1 MSKLIKPIAGYN
13 KKYYIC
19 KHLNIK
25 IMKELLNKLAA
36 AKAEIKATKLKK
48 EGKNTYS
55 NYEYF
60 TPSQIEFLVATA
72 CHNNNLLTSFDLIR
86 NDLGVYGRLTV
97 YDLESG
103 EKLTTEMASAIPEI
117 KATNIAQQLGGC
129 VTYTERYLK
138 MSLFGITDNQLDFDT
153 TENTKKQN
161 EPKPATKAPE
171 QPKLI
176 DTRKIVFDYLANNA
190 EALSYYKKQH
200 LFTTIDELTDG
211 QIKEIFEH
219 LKKYNKL

>member
-1 MSKLIKPIAGYN
+1 
-13 KKYYIC
+13 
-19 KHLNIK
+19 
-25 IMKELLNKLAA
+25 MKELLNKLAA

-72 CHNNNLLTSFDLIR
+72 CHNNKLLTSFDLIR
-86 NDLGVYGRLTV
+86 NDLGVFGRLSV

-153 TENTKKQN
+153 TENTKKQA

-171 QPKLI
+171 QPKVI
-176 DTRKIVFDYLANNA
+176 DTRKAVFNVLANNA

-211 QIKEIFEH
+211 QIREIYEH

>member
-1 MSKLIKPIAGYN
+1 
-13 KKYYIC
+13 
-19 KHLNIK
+19 
-25 IMKELLNKLAA
+25 MKELLNKLAS
-36 AKAEIKATKLKK
+36 AKAEIKSAKLKK

-72 CHNNNLLTSFDLIR
+72 CHNNKLLTSFDLIR
-86 NDLGVYGRLTV
+86 NDLGVYGRLTI

-138 MSLFGITDNQLDFDT
+138 MSLFGITDNKLDFDT
-153 TENTKKQN
+153 TENTKKQA
-161 EPKPATKAPE
+161 EPKTATKASE
-171 QPKLI
+171 QPKVI
-176 DTRKIVFDYLANNA
+176 DPTKIVLNYLAGNA
-190 EALSYYKKQH
+190 EALSYYKKQY

-211 QIKEIFEH
+211 QIKEIYEH
-219 LKKYNKL
+219 LKKYNKI

>member
-1 MSKLIKPIAGYN
+1 
-13 KKYYIC
+13 
-19 KHLNIK
+19 
-25 IMKELLNKLAA
+25 MKELLNKLAS

-60 TPSQIEFLVATA
+60 TPSLIEFLVATA
-72 CHNNNLLTSFDLIR
+72 CHNNKLLTSFDLIR
-86 NDLGVYGRLTV
+86 NDLGVYGRLTI

-153 TENTKKQN
+153 TENTKKQA

-171 QPKLI
+171 QPKMI
-176 DTRKIVFDYLANNA
+176 DTRKAVFNVLANNA

-211 QIKEIFEH
+211 QIKEIYEH
-219 LKKYNKL
+219 LKKYNKI

>member
-1 MSKLIKPIAGYN
+1 
-13 KKYYIC
+13 
-19 KHLNIK
+19 
-25 IMKELLNKLAA
+25 MKELLNKLAS
-36 AKAEIKATKLKK
+36 AKAEIKSTKLKK

-72 CHNNNLLTSFDLIR
+72 CHNNKLLTSFDLIR
-86 NDLGVYGRLTV
+86 NELGVYGRLTI

-153 TENTKKQN
+153 TENTKKQA
-161 EPKPATKAPE
+161 EPKPTQKAPE
-171 QPKLI
+171 QPKVI
-176 DTRKIVFDYLANNA
+176 DHTKIVLDYLANNA

-211 QIKEIFEH
+211 QIREIYEH

>member
-1 MSKLIKPIAGYN
+1 
-13 KKYYIC
+13 
-19 KHLNIK
+19 
-25 IMKELLNKLAA
+25 MKELLNKLAS

-72 CHNNNLLTSFDLIR
+72 CHNNKLLTSFDLIR
-86 NDLGVYGRLTV
+86 NELGVYGRLTI

-153 TENTKKQN
+153 TENTKKQS
-161 EPKPATKAPE
+161 EPKPVAKAPE
-171 QPKLI
+171 QPKVI
-176 DTRKIVFDYLANNA
+176 DTHKTVFDYLANNA

-211 QIKEIFEH
+211 QIKEIYEH
-219 LKKYNKL
+219 LKKYNKI

>member
-1 MSKLIKPIAGYN
+1 
-13 KKYYIC
+13 
-19 KHLNIK
+19 
-25 IMKELLNKLAA
+25 MKELLNKLAS

-60 TPSQIEFLVATA
+60 TPSQIEFLVASA
-72 CHNNNLLTSFDLIR
+72 CHNNKLLTSFDLIR
-86 NDLGVYGRLTV
+86 NELGVYGRLTV

-103 EKLTTEMASAIPEI
+103 EKLTAEMATAIPEI

-153 TENTKKQN
+153 TENAKKQA
-161 EPKPATKAPE
+161 ETKPTKKAPE
-171 QPKLI
+171 QPKVI
-176 DTRKIVFDYLANNA
+176 DTKKVIFDYLANNA
-190 EALSYYKKQH
+190 EALSYYKKKY
-200 LFTTIDELTDG
+200 LFVTIDELTDG
-211 QIKEIFEH
+211 QINEIYQH
-219 LKKYNKL
+219 LKKYNKI

>member
-1 MSKLIKPIAGYN
+1 
-13 KKYYIC
+13 
-19 KHLNIK
+19 
-25 IMKELLNKLAA
+25 MKELLNKLAS

-55 NYEYF
+55 NYEYY
-60 TPSQIEFLVATA
+60 TPSQIEFLVASA
-72 CHNNNLLTSFDLIR
+72 CHNNKLLTSFDLIR
-86 NDLGVYGRLTV
+86 NELGVYGRLTV

-103 EKLTTEMASAIPEI
+103 EKLTAEMASAIPEI

-153 TENTKKQN
+153 TENTKKQA
-161 EPKPATKAPE
+161 ETKTATKAPE
-171 QPKLI
+171 QPKII
-176 DTRKIVFDYLANNA
+176 DTKKVIFDYLANNA
-190 EALSYYKKQH
+190 EALSYYKKKY

-211 QIKEIFEH
+211 QIREIYEH
-219 LKKYNKL
+219 LKKYNKI

>member
-1 MSKLIKPIAGYN
+1 
-13 KKYYIC
+13 
-19 KHLNIK
+19 
-25 IMKELLNKLAA
+25 MKELLNKLAA

-48 EGKNTYS
+48 EGKNTFS

-72 CHNNNLLTSFDLIR
+72 CHNNKLLTSFDLIR

-153 TENTKKQN
+153 TENTKKQT
-161 EPKPATKAPE
+161 EPKTATKAPE
-171 QPKLI
+171 QAKVI
-176 DTRKIVFDYLANNA
+176 DTAKIVFDYLANNA
-190 EALSYYKKQH
+190 EALNYYKKQH
-200 LFTTIDELTDG
+200 LFTTMDELTDG
-211 QIKEIFEH
+211 QIKEIYEH
-219 LKKYNKL
+219 LKKYKKI